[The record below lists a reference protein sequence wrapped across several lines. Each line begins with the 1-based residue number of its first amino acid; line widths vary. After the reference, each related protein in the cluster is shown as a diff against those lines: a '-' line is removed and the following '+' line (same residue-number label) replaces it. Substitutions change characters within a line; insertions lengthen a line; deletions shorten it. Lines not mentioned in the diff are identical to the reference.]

1 MDYLGLGP
9 DDAYDDYDASVAVER
24 PLPRRRPEPRGRMV
38 RQEEEYED
46 YEEYEDDMVDQRAPR
61 APRGVNTRAPQQRD
75 DSSVQV
81 RPSASGLRAQPTVR
95 PLSATSAQPVEVRPT
110 RYDQAKEVADLFKNG
125 NSVLLNIGSADSEV
139 ARRLLDFTSGLIY
152 GMQGTMEKVSPGVF
166 LIKPFGASSP
176 RG

>member
-38 RQEEEYED
+38 RQEEEYDD
-46 YEEYEDDMVDQRAPR
+46 YEEYEDDMVDQRAAR

-95 PLSATSAQPVEVRPT
+95 PLSANSAQPVEVRPT

>member
-38 RQEEEYED
+38 RQEEEYDD

-81 RPSASGLRAQPTVR
+81 RPSTSGLRAQPTVR
-95 PLSATSAQPVEVRPT
+95 PLSASSAQPVEVRPT

>member
-46 YEEYEDDMVDQRAPR
+46 YEEYEDDLVDQRAPR

-81 RPSASGLRAQPTVR
+81 RPSI
-95 PLSATSAQPVEVRPT
+95 T
-110 RYDQAKEVADLFKNG
+110 RCC
-125 NSVLLNIGSADSEV
+125 
-139 ARRLLDFTSGLIY
+139 
-152 GMQGTMEKVSPGVF
+152 
-166 LIKPFGASSP
+166 
-176 RG
+176 